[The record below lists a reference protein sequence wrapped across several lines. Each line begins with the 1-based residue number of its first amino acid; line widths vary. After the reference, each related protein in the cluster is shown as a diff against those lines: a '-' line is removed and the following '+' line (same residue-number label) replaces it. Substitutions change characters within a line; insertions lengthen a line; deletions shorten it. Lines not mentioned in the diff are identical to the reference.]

1 MESTRMV
8 KKQKMDDNKEL
19 DTGKEFMEFWKKL
32 SPENQMFLDGMG
44 INSFPKLVKFAALM
58 GIDFDKMVKFAK
70 EHSDMEPE
78 NVPFENFMLSDEDNP
93 FAGMLGGILGGEDG
107 EYDDESMDGNL
118 FDFPEKCFIG
128 DECVEYHLRIKL
140 NNAPLPIWR
149 EFKVPSNVTL
159 EYLSFIINEVMGW
172 EGTHLHQ
179 YKQKDTFYKT
189 TYCLEESANMFF
201 FSRFKEFD
209 TNDYT
214 IAHLL
219 KEKGDRIKYEYDF
232 GDSWEHDLWLK
243 GVREYADGESHQ
255 PMVIKGKGA
264 CPPED
269 CGGVWGYAELL
280 EVFKKKRK
288 TAEEKERLLW
298 YFMDRNFLPEE
309 YDTEE
314 AQYALE
320 ELWEMATA

>member
-1 MESTRMV
+1 MAKIV
-8 KKQKMDDNKEL
+8 KMDNSNKAYDES
-19 DTGKEFMEFWKKL
+19 KEFVDFYKAQ
-32 SPENQMFLDGMG
+32 SPDIQKFLDEMG
-44 INSFPKLVKFAALM
+44 ITSYPKLIKLATLM
-58 GIDFDKMVKFAK
+58 GIDLEKMSQFAK
-70 EHSDMEPE
+70 EHRDMAPE
-78 NVPFENFMLSDEDNP
+78 DVPYEDFMLGDEESP
-93 FAGMLGGILGGEDG
+93 FARMFGEMFGEDD
-107 EYDDESMDGNL
+107 EYDDENDEYDNP
-118 FDFPEKCFIG
+118 FDFPENCFIG

-149 EFKVPSNVTL
+149 ELKVPSNVTL
-159 EYLSFIINEVMGW
+159 EYLSFILNATMGW

-179 YKQKDTFYKT
+179 YKRKDTFYKS

-201 FSRFKEFD
+201 FNRFKELD
-209 TNDYT
+209 ANDYT

-243 GVREYADGESHQ
+243 GIREYTTGESHQ
-255 PMVIKGKGA
+255 PIILKGKGA

-288 TAEEKERLLW
+288 TAEEKERLQW
-298 YFMDRNFLPEE
+298 YFMDEDFFPEE
-309 YDTEE
+309 YDIEDV
-314 AQYALE
+314 QYDLDD
-320 ELWEMATA
+320 LWEMAAASNGD